1 MTVLGRS
8 ASRFPC
14 VIFKTHYLSLVC
26 IFLPRVIALGVR
38 LHPGKVFAIL
48 LASVSLTSICLF
60 VSRHWWMPAPAA
72 RHASDLDRLVVWA
85 MIDAGV
91 AFLLAQFLLAA
102 LAWKFHSNSTSRPLT
117 GVARIALIVSVLF
130 ISLELFSA
138 ATLGRRA
145 WGSMFSVPSSVDV
158 IRAQVMGQQFAYYFR
173 YPGHDGQ
180 FGPIHIDKIDPSIG
194 NYFGLDTRKDVA
206 SKDDIV
212 SASLV
217 LPVNQPV
224 ELILNSQDVTHSFY
238 VRELRVQQ
246 DMVPGMQI
254 PVHFTPTRVG
264 KYEIACTQLC
274 GLGHYRMRAYLE
286 VVSQSDF
293 EKWMQQHDH

>member
-1 MTVLGRS
+1 M
-8 ASRFPC
+8 
-14 VIFKTHYLSLVC
+14 
-26 IFLPRVIALGVR
+26 R

-48 LASVSLTSICLF
+48 LTSLALLSVALF
-60 VSRHWWMPAPAA
+60 VSRQWWMPAAA
-72 RHASDLDRLVVWA
+72 ASHAPDLDRLIVSA

-91 AFLLAQFLLAA
+91 AFLLAQLLLAA
-102 LAWKFHSNSTSRPLT
+102 FIWKFHSNSRARQLSHA
-117 GVARIALIVSVLF
+117 ARIAVIVSVLF

-138 ATLGRRA
+138 ATLGRSA
-145 WGSMFSVPSSVDV
+145 WGSMFSAASAPDAVK
-158 IRAQVMGQQFAYYFR
+158 AQVMGQQFAYSFR
-173 YPGHDGQ
+173 YPGPDGK

-194 NYFGLDTRKDVA
+194 NYFGLDRQKDVA

-224 ELILNSQDVTHSFY
+224 ELVLNSQDVTHSFY

-246 DMVPGMQI
+246 DMVPGIQI
-254 PVHFTPTRVG
+254 PLRFTPTKIG
-264 KYEIACTQLC
+264 KYEITCTQLC

-286 VVSQSDF
+286 VVSAPDF
-293 EKWMQQHDH
+293 QKWIQAHEH

>member
-1 MTVLGRS
+1 
-8 ASRFPC
+8 
-14 VIFKTHYLSLVC
+14 
-26 IFLPRVIALGVR
+26 
-38 LHPGKVFAIL
+38 
-48 LASVSLTSICLF
+48 
-60 VSRHWWMPAPAA
+60 MPAAA
-72 RHASDLDRLVVWA
+72 ATHASDLDRLILWA

-91 AFLLAQFLLAA
+91 AFLLAQLLLAA
-102 LAWKFHSNSTSRPLT
+102 LIWKSRANSTASPLP
-117 GVARIALIVSVLF
+117 GAARIAVIVSVLF

-145 WGSMFSVPSSVDV
+145 WGSMFSVPPSGDA

-173 YPGHDGQ
+173 YPGRDGQ
-180 FGPIHIDKIDPSIG
+180 FGPIHVDKIDPSIG
-194 NYFGLDTRKDVA
+194 NYFGLDARRDIA

-224 ELILNSQDVTHSFY
+224 ELILNSQDVIHSFY

-254 PVHFTPTRVG
+254 PVRFTPTKIG

-286 VVSQSDF
+286 VVSASDF
-293 EKWMQQHDH
+293 QKWMQAHEH